1 MYMTVEGVKFRDW
14 DGPKKYQHRYF
25 KQLTIFL
32 FTQMFVSSI
41 TPRIQRT
48 WHMTGYPPPTRPD
61 FEETLQSKEDSE
73 GCACCLHHLLLVGR
87 VASELWKYIVKVIVI
102 TINIYPETPPY
113 CHDRHCLLAGLPW
126 IRTRIFSWRTRGW
139 TARSGWCSCSAART
153 CTCPS
158 GGSTGHTHQVRVK
171 W

>member
-1 MYMTVEGVKFRDW
+1 MYMTVEGVKFRNW

-48 WHMTGYPPPTRPD
+48 WHMTCYPPPTRPD

-102 TINIYPETPPY
+102 RSSPQYISR
-113 CHDRHCLLAGLPW
+113 DSALLPW
-126 IRTRIFSWRTRGW
+126 PPLPAGWPTLNPYENIFMAHSRVN
-139 TARSGWCSCSAART
+139 S
-153 CTCPS
+153 P
-158 GGSTGHTHQVRVK
+158 VRVVFM
-171 W
+171 